1 MDISRPDPDT
11 DPLVWYR
18 ETVIFGLDEWIVPG
32 LRQQREALAQIL
44 LNPAQISRLQELD
57 RYVVD
62 AVTDP
67 DNVTA
72 PEELL
77 TDDSAQPLSHWWW
90 HLGQLHASVYPAEL
104 LPGQLREIYRQNSA
118 YTRLKANTVST

>member
-1 MDISRPDPDT
+1 VDISRPDPDT

-32 LRQQREALAQIL
+32 LRQQREALAQFL
-44 LNPAQISRLQELD
+44 LNPAQISRLRELD
-57 RYVVD
+57 SYVVD

-67 DNVTA
+67 DNVTV

-90 HLGQLHASVYPAEL
+90 HLGQLRAGDYPAEL
-104 LPGQLREIYRQNSA
+104 LPEHLWKIYRQSSA
-118 YTRLKANTVST
+118 HDQLKADTVST